1 MQITIYTKN
10 DSKVVDCKFVAG
22 DFAVH
27 LWDADVKDSWQVT
40 HIPTGR
46 YVLSCVSGL
55 KNAKKAAQKLASANS
70 FSEGLSFIADLLEYL
85 KSKGAL

>member
-1 MQITIYTKN
+1 MQITIHTKIA
-10 DSKVVDCKFVAG
+10 SKVVNCKFVAG

-27 LWDADVKDSWQVT
+27 LWDADVKNYWQVT

-46 YVLSCVSGL
+46 YVLNCVSGL

-70 FSEGLSFIADLLEYL
+70 FSEGLSFVDNLLDYL